1 MYEVVSG
8 ILLMIEII
16 VFFFF
21 VAMDIHSNWF
31 SYDILDQV
39 LKELYIS
46 IDYCGLQMLR
56 LALVNAR

>member
-1 MYEVVSG
+1 
-8 ILLMIEII
+8 MIEMI
-16 VFFFF
+16 FFF